1 MDQKLFMKIESYDD
15 FCFFQD
21 VSRETFEKFVIFKK
35 TLIKWQ
41 KSINLISK
49 NSIEDVWVR
58 HFLDSAQLYSITKNF
73 DGNIIDF
80 GSGAGFPGLVL
91 AMMGHKNIHLVES
104 DQKKCTFLREV
115 AMLSETDV
123 IIHNNR
129 IEKLEFFDVDLITAR
144 ALAPLNKLID
154 YAEAFSKKSKTKKI
168 TPKMLFLKG
177 KSYKKEILEL
187 SKTKK
192 ISFQEYE
199 SITDDFGKI
208 LYINSINVLN
218 INNE

>member
-1 MDQKLFMKIESYDD
+1 MKINSYDD

-21 VSRETFEKFVIFKK
+21 VSRETFEKFTIFKK

-91 AMMGHKNIHLVES
+91 AMMGHKNIHLVEV

-115 AMLSETDV
+115 SMLSETEV

-129 IEKLEFFDVDLITAR
+129 IENLEFFDVELVIAR

-154 YAEAFSKKSKTKKI
+154 YTEAFTNKSLI
-168 TPKMLFLKG
+168 SQRFPKMLFLKG
-177 KSYKKEILEL
+177 NSYKKEILEL
-187 SKTKK
+187 NKNKFFSIKE
-192 ISFQEYE
+192 IE
-199 SITDDFGKI
+199 SITDKFSKI
-208 LYINSINVLN
+208 LYINKINMVN
-218 INNE
+218 INDEQKI